1 MIYPYAQILRLA
13 IDGWKGMITMSMK
26 SLIGAAAAGAVVG
39 AVAGMM
45 LDPIND
51 KQHKKIQRCANN
63 MFKTIGTIMDD
74 LMGM

>member
-1 MIYPYAQILRLA
+1 
-13 IDGWKGMITMSMK
+13 MSMK

-45 LDPIND
+45 LDPISD

-74 LMGM
+74 LIGM